1 MSCFSNQKDQSLSA
15 TSYERRLWE
24 TGGAQS
30 LSSLTGPAHEE

>member
-15 TSYERRLWE
+15 TSDERRLWE